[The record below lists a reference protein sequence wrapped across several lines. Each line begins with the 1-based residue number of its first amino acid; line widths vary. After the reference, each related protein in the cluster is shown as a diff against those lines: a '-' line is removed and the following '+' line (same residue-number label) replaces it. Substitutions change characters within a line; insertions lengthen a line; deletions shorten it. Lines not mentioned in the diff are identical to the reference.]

1 MQPRHIQ
8 NLSDGGTIEPHWGY
22 ADRILPCKNDAGSC
36 EYLDVVYHAHD
47 LGMFYMGILWATI
60 LSVLLLWALLRRATR
75 PLVEGP
81 SPRSESSS
89 NLSNAWT
96 KLCRT
101 AAAAS
106 RRFLL
111 RDAPHVLFGRTTRFQ
126 VGVLALLAA
135 YLLIWSFLGITYR
148 TWITPVKNMPGVY
161 STRSS
166 LGPWA
171 DRVGVIAYA
180 MTPLSIMLSSRESLL
195 TVLTGVPYQSF
206 NFLHRWLG
214 YIMVVQASFHTIGWC
229 IIEGRLYQPQPKVGI
244 EWIAQT
250 YMIWGIVA
258 ILLLLLIVGLSTPWA
273 IRATGYEFFRKT
285 HYVLAM
291 VYIGA
296 CWAHW
301 NKLECFLIP
310 AFILWGL
317 DRGAR
322 LVRTALLHHHGHPTS
337 SSTYAVFKPV
347 SASMTLFPD
356 PEHGDVLRLDLE
368 NQQDTWK
375 IGQHFYLCFTESSI
389 WQSHPFTPL
398 NAPVVDKRGLVKHA
412 YIMRAKSGE
421 TKTLAELAQ
430 NKISAAID
438 AIASSPQD
446 SNTNNKPLP
455 STPVFLTG
463 GYGEDLL
470 EKLDPDT
477 TNIVCVAGGTGIAY
491 VLPLL
496 LQLASHCRETD
507 GGGERAPP
515 ASDRKIELIWAMRH
529 TSNVDWIA
537 KEMALLRKW
546 QRALGLTISLFA
558 TRDQAGSS
566 ASSEKR
572 GEETGECLKAGQS
585 TSTDAASSSSSSS
598 SSSSGVCPC
607 GPGLSV
613 DKLGRGSMEEGRH
626 PDLVA
631 LVGDF
636 VASTVC
642 GRTVVFA
649 SGPGGMISDL
659 RTIVGGLNEP
669 GRVWR
674 REERY
679 DVELVCD
686 DRLEW

>member
-22 ADRILPCKNDAGSC
+22 ADRILPCKNDVGSC

-75 PLVEGP
+75 PLVQGP
-81 SPRSESSS
+81 SPRSETSS

-96 KLCRT
+96 KLRRT

-244 EWIAQT
+244 EWITQT

-258 ILLLLLIVGLSTPWA
+258 IILLLLIFVLSTPWA
-273 IRATGYEFFRKT
+273 IRATGYEFFRKA

-322 LVRTALLHHHGHPTS
+322 LVRTALLHHHPTS

-368 NQQDTWK
+368 NQQDPWK

-430 NKISAAID
+430 KKISA
-438 AIASSPQD
+438 IASAGPQD
-446 SNTNNKPLP
+446 SKPPP
-455 STPVFLTG
+455 STPIFLTG

-470 EKLDPDT
+470 EKLDRDT

-496 LQLASHCRETD
+496 LQLASLCRDAGAE
-507 GGGERAPP
+507 P
-515 ASDRKIELIWAMRH
+515 AGPSDRKIELIWAVRH

-537 KEMALLRKW
+537 EEMALLRKC

-558 TRDQAGSS
+558 TRDKAGSS
-566 ASSEKR
+566 ALSEKR
-572 GEETGECLKAGQS
+572 GGDCLKAGQS

-598 SSSSGVCPC
+598 SSSSDVCPC

-626 PDLVA
+626 PDLAA

>member
-22 ADRILPCKNDAGSC
+22 ADRVLPCKNDVGSC

-47 LGMFYMGILWATI
+47 LGLFYMGILWATI

-81 SPRSESSS
+81 SPRSGTNS
-89 NLSNAWT
+89 NLINAWT
-96 KLCRT
+96 KLRRT

-106 RRFLL
+106 RHFLL
-111 RDAPHVLFGRTTRFQ
+111 RDAPHMLFGRTTRFQ

-148 TWITPVKNMPGVY
+148 TWMTPVKNMPGVY

-229 IIEGRLYQPQPKVGI
+229 IIEGRFYQPQPKVGI
-244 EWIAQT
+244 EWITQT

-258 ILLLLLIVGLSTPWA
+258 MILLLLIFGLSTPWA
-273 IRATGYEFFRKT
+273 IRATGYEFFRKA

-322 LVRTALLHHHGHPTS
+322 LVRTALLHHHPTS
-337 SSTYAVFKPV
+337 SSTYAVFNPV

-356 PEHGDVLRLDLE
+356 ADHGDVLRLELE
-368 NQQDTWK
+368 NQQDPWK

-398 NAPVVDKRGLVKHA
+398 NAPVVDKQGLVKHA

-421 TKTLAELAQ
+421 TKKLAELAQ
-430 NKISAAID
+430 KKISA
-438 AIASSPQD
+438 IASAGPQE
-446 SNTNNKPLP
+446 SKPLP

-470 EKLDPDT
+470 EKLDTDTAT

-496 LQLASHCRETD
+496 LQLASHCRE
-507 GGGERAPP
+507 GGAAEP
-515 ASDRKIELIWAMRH
+515 SDRKIELIWAMRH

-537 KEMALLRKW
+537 EEMALLRKC

-558 TRDQAGSS
+558 TRDKAGSL

-572 GEETGECLKAGQS
+572 GGDCLKAGQS
-585 TSTDAASSSSSSS
+585 TGTDAASSSLSSSS
-598 SSSSGVCPC
+598 SSSDICPC

-626 PDLVA
+626 PDLAA

>member
-22 ADRILPCKNDAGSC
+22 ADRILPCKNDVGSC

-47 LGMFYMGILWATI
+47 LGLYYMGILWATI

-81 SPRSESSS
+81 SPRSGTNS
-89 NLSNAWT
+89 NLINAWT
-96 KLCRT
+96 KLRRT

-148 TWITPVKNMPGVY
+148 TWMTPVKNLPGVY

-229 IIEGRLYQPQPKVGI
+229 IIEGRFYQPQPKVGI
-244 EWIAQT
+244 EWITQT

-258 ILLLLLIVGLSTPWA
+258 MILLLLIFGLSTPWA
-273 IRATGYEFFRKT
+273 IRATGYEFFRKA

-322 LVRTALLHHHGHPTS
+322 LVRTALLHHQPTS
-337 SSTYAVFKPV
+337 SSTYAVFNPV

-356 PEHGDVLRLDLE
+356 PEHGDVLRLELE
-368 NQQDTWK
+368 NQQDPWK

-398 NAPVVDKRGLVKHA
+398 NAPVVDKQGLVKHA

-421 TKTLAELAQ
+421 TKKLAELAQ
-430 NKISAAID
+430 KKISAM
-438 AIASSPQD
+438 ASAGPQE
-446 SNTNNKPLP
+446 SKPLP

-470 EKLDPDT
+470 EKLDTDTAT

-496 LQLASHCRETD
+496 LQLASHCRD
-507 GGGERAPP
+507 GGAAKP
-515 ASDRKIELIWAMRH
+515 SDRKIELIWAMRH

-537 KEMALLRKW
+537 KEMALLRKC
-546 QRALGLTISLFA
+546 QGALGLTISLFA
-558 TRDQAGSS
+558 TRDEAGSL

-572 GEETGECLKAGQS
+572 GGDCLKAGQS
-585 TSTDAASSSSSSS
+585 TGTDAASSSSSSS
-598 SSSSGVCPC
+598 SSSSDVCPC

-613 DKLGRGSMEEGRH
+613 DKLGGGSMEEGRH
-626 PDLVA
+626 PDLAA